1 MIARDIIVSFCIF
14 SLLKYHR
21 IFVKNFEL
29 DIGKLKSLT
38 QQFVGEGGG
47 ECVPCFV
54 PEIYVS
60 FHVA

>member
-47 ECVPCFV
+47 SV
-54 PEIYVS
+54 
-60 FHVA
+60 FHALSLKFMLAFM